1 MKCEDFKKYMADLC
15 DKQTDPAITEACRQ
29 HMKECAAC
37 RAYYEDFMHTVN
49 LLTPKHA
56 PSFGKTQPAVSISPL
71 QTTAKPKKHPSHKWI
86 QIAAAVAIF
95 MAGLGTG
102 LSNFFSTQAEAVP
115 SIPLIFDQSIK
126 SSRSAASFSM
136 SVYARTTPNENFAYI
151 NPESGF
157 MRISL
162 ESLRQ
167 NQKTFWRLEKE
178 GGRTI
183 VSDDG
188 KQYMWTT
195 GGLAVCG
202 DETCNFAEGF
212 SSLLRPETLLEQQKA
227 ALSGNPQAHA
237 EMTETDSTITIVTH
251 TDVYG
256 NAVSASL
263 LEKEEKSYR
272 CTTENVFSKRDGLL
286 QQVQIWWERDG
297 QKTLVLKS
305 EHIVY
310 NLPLVPSVLVQRPD
324 TTQVTWLS
332 AHTPAI
338 KAPVRLRKL
347 TNETA
352 REAAQRI
359 LKALTDG
366 KPQMAGEAL
375 YYYTTQLPTLTE
387 NMKGCKVSAVSQA
400 KEKKDYKGVIVFY
413 KLTTPDGKTENRHIA
428 LRRDNPQGI
437 WMVDGGL

>member
-1 MKCEDFKKYMADLC
+1 MW
-15 DKQTDPAITEACRQ
+15 QPS
-29 HMKECAAC
+29 
-37 RAYYEDFMHTVN
+37 AYRRFGYST
-49 LLTPKHA
+49 
-56 PSFGKTQPAVSISPL
+56 SFHPL
-71 QTTAKPKKHPSHKWI
+71 FTCLIHP
-86 QIAAAVAIF
+86 F
-95 MAGLGTG
+95 
-102 LSNFFSTQAEAVP
+102 
-115 SIPLIFDQSIK
+115 
-126 SSRSAASFSM
+126 
-136 SVYARTTPNENFAYI
+136 
-151 NPESGF
+151 
-157 MRISL
+157 
-162 ESLRQ
+162 
-167 NQKTFWRLEKE
+167 
-178 GGRTI
+178 
-183 VSDDG
+183 
-188 KQYMWTT
+188 
-195 GGLAVCG
+195 LAV
-202 DETCNFAEGF
+202 NFAEGF

-256 NAVSASL
+256 NAISASL

-332 AHTPAI
+332 AHTPSVKDPAH
-338 KAPVRLRKL
+338 LRKL

-375 YYYTTQLPTLTE
+375 YYYTAQLPTLTE

>member
-1 MKCEDFKKYMADLC
+1 MVTRSAISQKDFLPC
-15 DKQTDPAITEACRQ
+15 FVR
-29 HMKECAAC
+29 
-37 RAYYEDFMHTVN
+37 
-49 LLTPKHA
+49 KHA
-56 PSFGKTQPAVSISPL
+56 VRLVPENIAQETSTLP
-71 QTTAKPKKHPSHKWI
+71 
-86 QIAAAVAIF
+86 IAA
-95 MAGLGTG
+95 
-102 LSNFFSTQAEAVP
+102 
-115 SIPLIFDQSIK
+115 
-126 SSRSAASFSM
+126 
-136 SVYARTTPNENFAYI
+136 
-151 NPESGF
+151 
-157 MRISL
+157 
-162 ESLRQ
+162 
-167 NQKTFWRLEKE
+167 
-178 GGRTI
+178 
-183 VSDDG
+183 
-188 KQYMWTT
+188 
-195 GGLAVCG
+195 
-202 DETCNFAEGF
+202 
-212 SSLLRPETLLEQQKA
+212 
-227 ALSGNPQAHA
+227 
-237 EMTETDSTITIVTH
+237 TDSTITIVTH

-256 NAVSASL
+256 NAISASL

-324 TTQVTWLS
+324 TTQATWLS

-375 YYYTTQLPTLTE
+375 YYYTAQLPTLTE